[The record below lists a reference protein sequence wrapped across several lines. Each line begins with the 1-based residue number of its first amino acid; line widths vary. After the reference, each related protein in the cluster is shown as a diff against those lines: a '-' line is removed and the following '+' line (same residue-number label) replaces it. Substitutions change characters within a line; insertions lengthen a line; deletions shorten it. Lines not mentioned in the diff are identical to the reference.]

1 MRELYERFDVS
12 TVIVAGSCGA
22 YFQVADQIV
31 HMDRYVPKEITVYA
45 KEQAQAFP
53 LLSGPKPVETLPI
66 FERIPAANR
75 QVRAVER
82 LKLKTG
88 REGIQLQKEWIDLR
102 YVEQLVD
109 AEQVAALGYCM
120 AYLEKHVFD
129 QKKTV
134 QEVVCEMI
142 NILEKKGL
150 EAICEQGSKV
160 AALAMPR
167 QQELFAC
174 INRYR
179 GLQL

>member
-1 MRELYERFDVS
+1 
-12 TVIVAGSCGA
+12 
-22 YFQVADQIV
+22 
-31 HMDRYVPKEITVYA
+31 MDRYVPKEITAYA

-53 LLSGPKPVETLPI
+53 LLSGPKPVETLPV
-66 FERIPAANR
+66 FQRIPAANR
-75 QVRAVER
+75 QVRATDR

-129 QKKTV
+129 KRKTV
-134 QEVVCEMI
+134 QEVVGEMMQL
-142 NILEKKGL
+142 LEKNGL
-150 EAICEQGSKV
+150 EGVCEQGSKV

-167 QQELFAC
+167 RQELFAC